1 MYTRILVST
10 DGSDLSN
17 KAILEGAR
25 LAKFAKA
32 ELVLMTVREPF
43 VAPRMG
49 GESVPGYLGLEKQFK
64 AAARKEAEELVAA
77 GAALAAAQK
86 VKVRTVVAESY
97 SPYKAII
104 ATAKKEK
111 CDLIVM
117 ASHGRSGAA
126 AVLIGSETQKVL
138 THTRIP
144 VLVLR

>member
-1 MYTRILVST
+1 MYTKILVST
-10 DGSDLSN
+10 DGSKLSD
-17 KAILEGAR
+17 KAVLDAAR
-25 LAKFAKA
+25 LAKLSKA
-32 ELVLMTVREPF
+32 ELVIVTVREPF

-49 GESVPGYLGLEKQFK
+49 GESVPGYMGLEKQMK
-64 AAARKEAEELVAA
+64 SAARQEAEDMVAQ
-77 GAALAAAQK
+77 AATIAAAQK
-86 VKVRTVVAESY
+86 VKARTVVAENY

-138 THTRIP
+138 THTTVP